1 MKCSKCGKKVGLM
14 VMLKQPMANMNTVR
28 CAECLETQAEER
40 ASRIAARST
49 AILKEKAEVDGRE
62 LSAIEKLQFRKY
74 LAEQGGLSVNEIDD
88 YVASLPDTDQQELR
102 IAFRKAQ
109 RAGVSAGSSVAGS
122 APIQKKA
129 DEASSILCPKCK
141 SNQISANKEGYGGT
155 KTAVTTLMTGG
166 VGLLAGLV
174 GMNDVTLTCLKCGH
188 HWKPTG
194 K

>member
-14 VMLKQPMANMNTVR
+14 VMLKQPMANMDTVR
-28 CAECLETQAEER
+28 CAECLESQAEER

-74 LAEQGGLSVNEIDD
+74 LAEQGGLSVSEVDD
-88 YVASLPDTDQQELR
+88 YVASLPDADQQELR

-109 RAGVSAGSSVAGS
+109 KAGSSAGSSGAS
-122 APIQKKA
+122 AVSGTRKA
-129 DEASSILCPKCK
+129 EETSAIVCPKCK
-141 SNQISANKEGYGGT
+141 SNQISANKEGFGGT

-188 HWKPTG
+188 HWKPTA